1 MLTLIAAALAAAA
14 PATPA
19 QPAPAD
25 AHAQHGKMAMK
36 DCKCCCEEMMKNKA
50 NDGQKMDGMQDH
62 QDHGAS
68 R

>member
-1 MLTLIAAALAAAA
+1 MFMLIAAALAAAA
-14 PATPA
+14 PAPPA

-36 DCKCCCEEMMKNKA
+36 DGKCCCEEMMKNKA
-50 NDGQKMDGMQDH
+50 HDGHKMDGMQDH